1 MLMITMVVL
10 LNCFL
15 VVRYIFITI
24 ILIREEKIL
33 ILVNYSHTPH
43 PSRSPISILVW
54 QMVNRNERK
63 EEFRR
68 DDLPL
73 IYQNDLVNE

>member
-1 MLMITMVVL
+1 M
-10 LNCFL
+10 
-15 VVRYIFITI
+15 
-24 ILIREEKIL
+24 
-33 ILVNYSHTPH
+33 PH

>member
-1 MLMITMVVL
+1 MK
-10 LNCFL
+10 
-15 VVRYIFITI
+15 YA
-24 ILIREEKIL
+24 
-33 ILVNYSHTPH
+33 
-43 PSRSPISILVW
+43 PSIPFSNLVW

-63 EEFRR
+63 EEFSR